1 MDTQRDY
8 AAFRAVLDELCAAW
22 DRPPAKDELVA
33 SYWRVLKEYNL
44 TEIRSNAT
52 RLLATA
58 SRETRWPK
66 PGDLIDVRAHAT
78 TGAQDAAFAAI
89 IARNIANWEEM
100 RRENPA
106 AWRARLGLAHI
117 ARICVTES
125 ESSPQ
130 YAEAR
135 RLELIYKSQLRE
147 LGLCDL
153 R

>member
-8 AAFRAVLDELCAAW
+8 AAFRSILDELCAAW

-33 SYWRVLKEYNL
+33 SYWRVLKDRNL
-44 TEIRSNAT
+44 SEIRSNAT

-58 SRETRWPK
+58 SKDTRWPK
-66 PGDLIDVRAHAT
+66 PGDLIDERTVMT
-78 TGAQDAAFAAI
+78 SGAQDAAHAAI
-89 IARNIANWEEM
+89 IAKNVANWEEM

-106 AWRARLGLAHI
+106 EWRARLGLAHI
-117 ARICVTES
+117 ARICVTEH
-125 ESSPQ
+125 EASPQ

-135 RLELIYKSQLRE
+135 RLELIYKEQLRE